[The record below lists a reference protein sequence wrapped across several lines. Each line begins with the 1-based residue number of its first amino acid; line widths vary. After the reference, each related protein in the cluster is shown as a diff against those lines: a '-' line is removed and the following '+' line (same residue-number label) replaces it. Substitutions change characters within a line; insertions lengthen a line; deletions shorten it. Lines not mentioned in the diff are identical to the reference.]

1 MKEFDLLIKL
11 KTEGESRLERLKT
24 EISQLSKS
32 AESFFNC
39 DFSSVFS
46 GCDLSSFSA
55 ELTKCLTSLRMLQ
68 TAELSMMNSSSE
80 NLFFSDKERTDYFE
94 SEYMRFLS
102 DRGFVSAS
110 DHETLQKELSTSY
123 ASISCVVDD
132 LEYSLRNLNDEI
144 LNIDFS
150 SLKERSQWV
159 RDHDGSHVPTLS
171 PTKKYELISE
181 LTRWVERRNFV
192 GALLGVE
199 GERSNVQTQINRK
212 RKELEIN
219 YEKHNREGRSA
230 FDGMISLSEMKEY
243 AKNFKQY
250 VDKSR
255 STEELLWRSRQYDRI
270 VRKINAKERIKSV
283 VEHEREITSL
293 DGLHG
298 KALRF
303 RLELIGLDGVKSKI
317 RSLQE
322 MLSDRENPL
331 SGEERKEVE
340 KLLKSWQGY
349 EKVMK
354 RNSVSVK
361 EAWGHVK
368 GVGSSVEGITD
379 ALSGNGRA
387 WERVTGVVDGLIGM
401 WESVKGI
408 IGIVDALTGA
418 VRVQESATISSAAA
432 KQMETTAVVENTDAK
447 SGEAIADA
455 TSSGAKLP
463 FPANIAAIAAGVAA
477 VVAALGMIGGAFAD
491 GGIVGGSSWRGDRL
505 LVRVNSGEMILN
517 ARQQA
522 ELFALANGSAMY
534 GGASAVVPQW
544 SGMMSLIGG
553 RPLVQM
559 PDMAVASSPRSVVLK
574 AKGRDLVGVISNE
587 RRLTRKRIL
596 G

>member
-1 MKEFDLLIKL
+1 
-11 KTEGESRLERLKT
+11 
-24 EISQLSKS
+24 
-32 AESFFNC
+32 
-39 DFSSVFS
+39 
-46 GCDLSSFSA
+46 
-55 ELTKCLTSLRMLQ
+55 
-68 TAELSMMNSSSE
+68 
-80 NLFFSDKERTDYFE
+80 
-94 SEYMRFLS
+94 
-102 DRGFVSAS
+102 
-110 DHETLQKELSTSY
+110 
-123 ASISCVVDD
+123 
-132 LEYSLRNLNDEI
+132 
-144 LNIDFS
+144 
-150 SLKERSQWV
+150 
-159 RDHDGSHVPTLS
+159 
-171 PTKKYELISE
+171 
-181 LTRWVERRNFV
+181 
-192 GALLGVE
+192 
-199 GERSNVQTQINRK
+199 
-212 RKELEIN
+212 
-219 YEKHNREGRSA
+219 
-230 FDGMISLSEMKEY
+230 
-243 AKNFKQY
+243 
-250 VDKSR
+250 
-255 STEELLWRSRQYDRI
+255 
-270 VRKINAKERIKSV
+270 
-283 VEHEREITSL
+283 
-293 DGLHG
+293 
-298 KALRF
+298 
-303 RLELIGLDGVKSKI
+303 
-317 RSLQE
+317 

-432 KQMETTAVVENTDAK
+432 KQMETTAVVENTAAK

>member
-1 MKEFDLLIKL
+1 
-11 KTEGESRLERLKT
+11 
-24 EISQLSKS
+24 
-32 AESFFNC
+32 
-39 DFSSVFS
+39 
-46 GCDLSSFSA
+46 
-55 ELTKCLTSLRMLQ
+55 
-68 TAELSMMNSSSE
+68 
-80 NLFFSDKERTDYFE
+80 
-94 SEYMRFLS
+94 MRFLS

-432 KQMETTAVVENTDAK
+432 KQMETTAVVENTAAK